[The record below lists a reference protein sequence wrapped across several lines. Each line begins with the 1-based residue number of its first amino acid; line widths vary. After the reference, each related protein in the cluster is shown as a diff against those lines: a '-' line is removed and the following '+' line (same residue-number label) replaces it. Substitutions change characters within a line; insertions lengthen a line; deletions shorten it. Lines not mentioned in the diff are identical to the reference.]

1 MKRRKVSIADLILL
15 MFLGI
20 FALVCFFPFYQ
31 TVILSFS
38 TMAAVGTQRVFL
50 YPVSVDFG
58 AYSYLINEGK
68 MLRGMGITA
77 IVTVLGTFIALAVT
91 TAGAYGLTKKA
102 MPGRNFIF
110 NAILV
115 TMFFG
120 GGLVPYFLTIQALHL
135 PNTIWV
141 MILPSTV
148 SAFNLILM
156 RNYLNA
162 LPGELE
168 ESAKIDGANEIIIL
182 WKIIIPVSAPI
193 MATIALFCAVGYWN
207 EWWNAMLFINNTKM
221 YPLMLV
227 LREAIMSV
235 AALLNDP
242 TAAQFA
248 ESSRVFYSDSVKAAI
263 IVISAVPILLV
274 YPFLQKYFARGI
286 MIGSIKG

>member
-1 MKRRKVSIADLILL
+1 MKRRKVSAADFVILL
-15 MFLGI
+15 FLGI

-38 TMAAVGTQRVFL
+38 TMAAVGTQRIFL
-50 YPVSVDFG
+50 YPVSIDFG
-58 AYSYLINEGK
+58 AYQYLINEGK
-68 MLRGMGITA
+68 MLRGMGVTA
-77 IVTVLGTFIALAVT
+77 IVTVLGTLIALTVT

-110 NAILV
+110 SAILL
-115 TMFFG
+115 TMFFE
-120 GGLVPYFLTIQALHL
+120 GGLVPYFLTIQALRL

-141 MILPSTV
+141 MILPSAV
-148 SAFNLILM
+148 SAFNLVLM

-168 ESAKIDGANEIIIL
+168 ESAKIDGANEIVIL
-182 WKIIIPVSAPI
+182 WKIIIPISAPI
-193 MATIALFCAVGYWN
+193 MATIALFYAVEYWN

-235 AALLNDP
+235 ATLLNDP

-274 YPFLQKYFARGI
+274 YPFLQKYFAKGI

>member
-1 MKRRKVSIADLILL
+1 MKRRTISIADIIILL
-15 MFLGI
+15 FLGM

-31 TVILSFS
+31 TVILSIS
-38 TMAAVGTQRVFL
+38 SVADVASQKILL
-50 YPVSVDFG
+50 YPKSINLG

-77 IVTVLGTFIALAVT
+77 IVTILGTLIALTVT

-110 NAILV
+110 NAILL

-141 MILPSTV
+141 MILPGTV

-156 RNYLNA
+156 RNYLNS

-168 ESAKIDGANEIIIL
+168 ESAKMDGANEIVIL
-182 WKIIIPVSAPI
+182 WKIIVPISAPI
-193 MATIALFCAVGYWN
+193 MATIGLFCAVGYWN

-227 LREAIMSV
+227 LREAIFN
-235 AALLNDP
+235 AAVLINDP
-242 TAAQFA
+242 TAARFA
-248 ESSRVFYSDSVKAAI
+248 ENSRIFYSDSVKAAI

-274 YPFLQKYFARGI
+274 YPFLQKHFAKGI

>member
-1 MKRRKVSIADLILL
+1 
-15 MFLGI
+15 
-20 FALVCFFPFYQ
+20 
-31 TVILSFS
+31 
-38 TMAAVGTQRVFL
+38 
-50 YPVSVDFG
+50 
-58 AYSYLINEGK
+58 
-68 MLRGMGITA
+68 MGITA
-77 IVTVLGTFIALAVT
+77 IVTILGTFIALGVT

-110 NAILV
+110 NAILL

-120 GGLVPYFLTIQALHL
+120 GGLVPYFLTIQALRL

-227 LREAIMSV
+227 LREAIINV
-235 AALLNDP
+235 TTLLNNP

-274 YPFLQKYFARGI
+274 YPFLQKYFAKGI